1 MPISLHNSLFIL
13 ETDRTAYAFGLN
25 QAGLLAHSY
34 WGERLPFLDDY
45 PVPPNPGAWGPFNNP
60 SQLTPEEYPGYE
72 DMKYVEPCLKVTQA
86 DGVRDISPR
95 FEDCEIDA
103 ETLRITLRDGVY
115 PLRVTLHYRVIAAYD
130 LIERWATLTND
141 GAVPMTIERAFSAQW
156 HLPTGDHYR
165 LTHLHGRWFDEM
177 HIERTALAHGV
188 TVLES
193 RRLTSSH
200 HHHPWFAL
208 DDGRA
213 DEEQGAVWFG
223 LLDWSGN
230 WKLAAEVTDFASTR
244 VSIGVNDWD
253 FAWRLGAGEVFTTP
267 RSLAGFTRGGF
278 GAASR
283 TMHDYVREQVL
294 PHPRVVHP
302 VYYNSWEATL
312 FDVNFESQAR
322 LARLAAQL
330 GAEMFMID
338 DGWYKGRFSQSS
350 GLGDWMPD
358 PHKFPDGL
366 ERLIAYVRELGMEFG
381 LWFEPEMVNP
391 DSDLYRAHP
400 EWVIR
405 YPTREPRLGRD
416 ALHLNLARADVQAY
430 LIDALDHMLSRYDI
444 RYANWDMNRNVSEP
458 GWQDAPGEP
467 RELWIRYVDGL
478 YHVWDSIR
486 RKHPQVIWQSC
497 SGGGGRIDLG
507 MLRMSDLIWISDNS
521 GAPDRLGIQAGYS
534 LMFPATTMQA
544 WVTDQQRDVPFRFRF
559 HAAMCGMLGVGAD
572 ITRWSAAEMEE
583 ARDLIAEYKTIRP
596 LVQFGDL
603 YRLRPAD
610 QQGFTAVQ
618 YMSKDQREGVLLA
631 FRTFVGQHEPSLTLR
646 LRGLIP
652 GALYRVE
659 GFDGVRSGAAWMN
672 LDLQFGLYGGLGN
685 YSSTLRRITMIDS

>member
-1 MPISLHNSLFIL
+1 
-13 ETDRTAYAFGLN
+13 
-25 QAGLLAHSY
+25 
-34 WGERLPFLDDY
+34 
-45 PVPPNPGAWGPFNNP
+45 
-60 SQLTPEEYPGYE
+60 
-72 DMKYVEPCLKVTQA
+72 
-86 DGVRDISPR
+86 
-95 FEDCEIDA
+95 
-103 ETLRITLRDGVY
+103 
-115 PLRVTLHYRVIAAYD
+115 
-130 LIERWATLTND
+130 
-141 GAVPMTIERAFSAQW
+141 
-156 HLPTGDHYR
+156 
-165 LTHLHGRWFDEM
+165 
-177 HIERTALAHGV
+177 
-188 TVLES
+188 
-193 RRLTSSH
+193 
-200 HHHPWFAL
+200 
-208 DDGRA
+208 
-213 DEEQGAVWFG
+213 
-223 LLDWSGN
+223 
-230 WKLAAEVTDFASTR
+230 
-244 VSIGVNDWD
+244 
-253 FAWRLGAGEVFTTP
+253 
-267 RSLAGFTRGGF
+267 
-278 GAASR
+278 
-283 TMHDYVREQVL
+283 
-294 PHPRVVHP
+294 
-302 VYYNSWEATL
+302 
-312 FDVNFESQAR
+312 NFESQAR

-618 YMSKDQREGVLLA
+618 YISKDQREGVLLA

-652 GALYRVE
+652 SALYRVE
-659 GFDGVRSGAAWMN
+659 GFNGVRSGAAWMN